1 MLHWVELG
9 LLWLELDQNVSNLDP
24 GQIRAKLWTAQKFV
38 FLKPIVW
45 VLPWFL
51 LLPEFYTISK
61 FVVCFLI
68 YQYTNVISIVVFQ
81 DRANQSRVDDL
92 QGHVTQRETHISKL
106 EDDIQKLK
114 MDISRSKEEIE
125 FKAQEIMKVQGE
137 AERRIR

>member
-38 FLKPIVW
+38 CLKPIVW
-45 VLPWFL
+45 IIPWLFV
-51 LLPEFYTISK
+51 FQNFSTISK
-61 FVVCFLI
+61 FVVCCLI
-68 YQYTNVISIVVFQ
+68 YLYTKVIIIVVFQ